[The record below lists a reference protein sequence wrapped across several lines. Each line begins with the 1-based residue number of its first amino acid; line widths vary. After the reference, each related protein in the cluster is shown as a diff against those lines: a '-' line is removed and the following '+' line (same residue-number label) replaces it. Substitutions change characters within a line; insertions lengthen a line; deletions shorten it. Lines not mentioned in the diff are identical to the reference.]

1 MSYKKLFFLSSATLL
16 LLVSCQESLN
26 FENEL
31 YRFSTTQLEASE
43 LIIDKD
49 DVLKIIEPIS
59 CKYPDRWVDVSEN
72 IIPAQ
77 TTIEYN
83 AFGVKT
89 EETSKTTIV
98 SPKYDSWLAV
108 IGPDFTINGPQKQ
121 LHFFINIETGEYF
134 EILLDGRAVVEWD
147 DSRNIYDYSNA
158 DYSQLLP
165 KILPNSPSRSSSR
178 WAVILSGGVDKFHN
192 CERYWNDCQ
201 YAYLALTQQLNY
213 PSSHI
218 LCLVADGQ
226 NPEADR
232 KIGENI
238 YDSSPID
245 FDNDGYIDIGYA
257 ATKSNLSSVFN
268 YLSTVVSPG
277 DEVLVFITDH
287 GGRGGIIYLWGQ
299 ESLTPSELDAEID
312 KLGSSVT
319 IDIVMGQCYSGA
331 CIPAL
336 IANNRTIST
345 AASENQTSSGSSLNG
360 YDFFLKYWV
369 DAICYINPN
378 MTSSYSNGDGHLS
391 LYEQFKYAKAYTE
404 AITPDLPTYHS
415 SPDILFWGHDLT
427 GNNFT
432 PYINGDEYISTLTTK
447 IYTLN
452 NLSSQYNPTWSCS
465 SNLSIYSSNSSSAT
479 IKGNLQPSQYVSLG
493 ASVSISFSDLGRT
506 WTATKNIASVWKP
519 GTYTGYNHITGNNGS
534 YYLRNIPASGIYPG
548 TSGYHWT
555 SHNSYWQIT
564 SQNGGFVQLTHPSN
578 SGPATLSLVFTD
590 PFGSGIYIS
599 DQVY

>member
-26 FENEL
+26 FENGF
-31 YRFSTTQLEASE
+31 YRSSTTQFEASE
-43 LIIDKD
+43 LIINKD

-77 TTIEYN
+77 TTIEYT

-108 IGPDFTINGPQKQ
+108 IGPDFTINGPQKL
-121 LHFFINIETGEYF
+121 LHIFVNAETGEYS
-134 EILLDGRAVVEWD
+134 EIILDGRAVVAWD
-147 DSRNIYDYSNA
+147 DSRYTYDCSNSDYSK
-158 DYSQLLP
+158 LTP
-165 KILPNSPSRSSSR
+165 KTLPNSPSRTSSK
-178 WAVILSGGVDKFHN
+178 WAVILSGGINKIN
-192 CERYWNDCQ
+192 NYERYWNDCQ
-201 YAYLALTQQLNY
+201 YVYIALTQQLNY
-213 PSSHI
+213 PSNHI

-226 NPEADR
+226 DPSTDR
-232 KIGENI
+232 RTGANT

-257 ATKSNLSSVFN
+257 ATKSALSSVFN
-268 YLSTVVSPG
+268 YLGSVVSPG
-277 DEVLVFITDH
+277 DEVLIFITDH
-287 GGRGGIIYLWGQ
+287 GDQGGMIYLWGQ
-299 ESLTPSELDAEID
+299 IQLTPAELDAELD

-331 CIPAL
+331 CIPRLMAR
-336 IANNRTIST
+336 NRTIST
-345 AASENQTSSGSSLNG
+345 AASENQVSTGNSING
-360 YDFFLKYWV
+360 YDYFLRYWT
-369 DAICYINPN
+369 DSIYYINTN
-378 MTSSYSNGDGHLS
+378 SAGSFSNGDGYLS
-391 LYEQFKYAKAYTE
+391 LYEQFKYAKEYTE
-404 AITPDLPTYHS
+404 ANTNDLPTYHS
-415 SPDILFWGHDLT
+415 SPDILFWGHDLI

-432 PYINGDEYISTLTTK
+432 PYINGDDNISTLTTK

-452 NLSSQYNPTWSCS
+452 NLSSQYTPSWSCS
-465 SNLSIYSSNSSSAT
+465 SNLSIYTSNNSSAT
-479 IKGNLQPSQYVSLG
+479 IKGNLQISQYVSLG
-493 ASVSISFSDLGRT
+493 AYVYATFSDLGRT
-506 WTATKNIASVWKP
+506 WIISKDIASVWKP
-519 GTYTGYNHITGNNGS
+519 GTYTGYNHIAGNNGS